1 MCVCVSLQLIKNGN
15 DDEEKKKKKKG
26 SGKMLKLL
34 SFRILKINK
43 IEISNIFSAKRDKV
57 GYNNKIL

>member
-1 MCVCVSLQLIKNGN
+1 
-15 DDEEKKKKKKG
+15 
-26 SGKMLKLL
+26 MLKLL

-57 GYNNKIL
+57 GYNNKILWHMVIYS